1 MKCPL
6 GYKTVAVAAVSG
18 AMVLAA
24 TVLWLVAMPGTSHC
38 PEEEPTNLEQYKAH
52 PVKVVVKPWLGR
64 HHVFG
69 VFVVP
74 LRYRSGRSYL
84 GTISVPGLKGEI
96 APDWQPQDQ
105 RVEDIVAEPG
115 YYLIRGYIPT
125 RIAFWFLFT
134 GQFGD
139 LRIPCNWTLQFVRR
153 TAAMEVDQ

>member
-1 MKCPL
+1 MGPTST
-6 GYKTVAVAAVSG
+6 GGIAAVSG
-18 AMVLAA
+18 ALLLVA
-24 TVLWLVAMPGTSHC
+24 TVLCLVAMPGSNHC
-38 PEEEPTNLEQYKAH
+38 PGDGPFDAEQYKAH
-52 PVKVVVKPWLGR
+52 PVKVVVRPWLGR
-64 HHVFG
+64 HQVFG
-69 VFVVP
+69 IFVVP

-84 GTISVPGLKGEI
+84 GRISVAGLKGEV

-105 RVEDIVAEPG
+105 RVEDVVAEPG

-134 GQFGD
+134 GQFDD